1 MAMRLTGRRGYYR
14 AESECLYGDGEVTVN
29 QLTQRLGHERFAAF
43 IRGYLFY
50 LFDHGVIECEEAE
63 IVMWT
68 IRREHWL
75 AGFPRSIQFG
85 YRPYDL

>member
-1 MAMRLTGRRGYYR
+1 MAMRLTGRKGYYR
-14 AESECLYGDGEVTVN
+14 AESECVCLDGEVTVN
-29 QLTQRLGHERFAAF
+29 YLTQRLGCEKYAAF

-50 LFDHGVIECEEAE
+50 LFDHDMIECEEAE

-68 IRREHWL
+68 VRREHWL